1 LGQKGGWPAVAVGD
15 AKDGI
20 DFKVLLPK
28 TNYHGTCLIEYEP
41 LDDTREGIAR
51 SLAHLKSEGFTLT
64 F

>member
-1 LGQKGGWPAVAVGD
+1 MGD

-20 DFKVLLPK
+20 DFKALLPK

-41 LDDTREGIAR
+41 LADTREGIAR